1 MNAPTPNL
9 AAFGVLEP
17 GHVWLVGAGPG
28 DPGLMTLLGLNALQQ
43 ADVVVHDA
51 LLGPEVLTWARPEAE
66 LIFAGKRGGVASS
79 PKQVDISAQ
88 LIALAKA
95 GKRVVRLK
103 GGDPLVFGRGGEE
116 ALALLAADV
125 PFRFAPGISS
135 GLGGLAY
142 AGIPLTHRSTN
153 SAVTFITGHS
163 VTGDVP
169 DNVDWAGL
177 AKSSPALVIFMAIK
191 HLDLI
196 VCIVN
201 FVIQAYLGWVLIKY
215 YCELKEQRSA
225 HEAGDEP
232 VSARNLSSA
241 AAGANQMSRAQ
252 YMAHMNQVH
261 QAQMMGQYGHM
272 PHQMGYGQ
280 LPQQAPQP
288 QVQTHKQQLAQA
300 AQLAHQQQRM
310 AYKEE
315 QMAQSGGN
323 MGFTPQQMSGYAPQ
337 MGQAQYMHRGGY

>member
-1 MNAPTPNL
+1 MSLATPPTMP
-9 AAFGVLEP
+9 AFAELEP

-28 DPGLMTLLGLNALQQ
+28 DPGLLTLHGLSALQQ

-51 LLGPEVLTWARPEAE
+51 LMGQEMLGWIRDGVEV
-66 LIFAGKRGGVASS
+66 IFAGKRGGTAS

-88 LIALAKA
+88 LVELAQA

-116 ALALLAADV
+116 ALALLKAGIS
-125 PFRFAPGISS
+125 FRFVPGVSS

-191 HLDLI
+191 HLDRIMDTLMAGGRDPAEPVAVVQNATMADMRVLDTTVGKTASDVAASGFGSPALI
-196 VCIVN
+196 VI
-201 FVIQAYLGWVLIKY
+201 
-215 YCELKEQRSA
+215 
-225 HEAGDEP
+225 
-232 VSARNLSSA
+232 
-241 AAGANQMSRAQ
+241 GANVGLRE
-252 YMAHMNQVH
+252 
-261 QAQMMGQYGHM
+261 
-272 PHQMGYGQ
+272 Q
-280 LPQQAPQP
+280 LNW
-288 QVQTHKQQLAQA
+288 L
-300 AQLAHQQQRM
+300 
-310 AYKEE
+310 
-315 QMAQSGGN
+315 GI
-323 MGFTPQQMSGYAPQ
+323 
-337 MGQAQYMHRGGY
+337 